1 MTETNTPPNPAICSQ
16 GTQRDRTNLRR
27 YQVSLLIWAVTLLA
41 ATFLIKMD
49 RVTSEA
55 AGIGLALL
63 PSLLAFVPA
72 MAFLR
77 FLREADE
84 LQRLIQLQA
93 MALALGAA
101 FIVFPAVRLLE
112 SVGVAMATWRNDVV
126 PMIVIITYMAGT
138 IAGQRRYR

>member
-41 ATFLIKMD
+41 ATFLIKTD

-77 FLREADE
+77 FLRAADSAAGDGACAGRRVH
-84 LQRLIQLQA
+84 RLSGGPTA
-93 MALALGAA
+93 
-101 FIVFPAVRLLE
+101 
-112 SVGVAMATWRNDVV
+112 
-126 PMIVIITYMAGT
+126 
-138 IAGQRRYR
+138 

>member
-1 MTETNTPPNPAICSQ
+1 
-16 GTQRDRTNLRR
+16 
-27 YQVSLLIWAVTLLA
+27 
-41 ATFLIKMD
+41 
-49 RVTSEA
+49 
-55 AGIGLALL
+55 
-63 PSLLAFVPA
+63 
-72 MAFLR
+72 
-77 FLREADE
+77 
-84 LQRLIQLQA
+84 